1 MEATIDRFGRILI
14 PQKIRKIFG
23 LKPGVVLE
31 IKKSE
36 KEIRLKPLEEKP
48 SLANKNGVLVFSADP
63 TDDLVGLID
72 KVRSE
77 RNRILMNPQEK

>member
-14 PQKIRKIFG
+14 PQKIRKTFG

-31 IKKSE
+31 IKGSE
-36 KEIRLKPLEEKP
+36 REIRLRPLREKA
-48 SLANKNGVLVFSADP
+48 SLTKKNGVLVFSAVA
-63 TDDLVGLID
+63 TDDLVGVID

-77 RNRILMNPQEK
+77 RKRNIINLQEK

>member
-31 IKKSE
+31 IKGSE

-48 SLANKNGVLVFSADP
+48 SLVRKNGVLVFSADP
-63 TDDLVGLID
+63 TDDIVGMID

-77 RNRILMNPQEK
+77 RSRNLISSQEK